1 MIHELASVHPNA
13 KIGKDV
19 TIGPFTYIEADVI
32 IGDGTWIGPQVT
44 IFDGA
49 RIGNECQI
57 FPTAVIS
64 AVSQDLKYKGEYT
77 TVEIGNNTI
86 IREGVT
92 IHRGT
97 VDQMK
102 TSIGKNC
109 LIMIYVH
116 IAHDCIIGDN
126 VIIAGYTGL
135 SGHIRID
142 DYAILEGKVAAQQ
155 FVHIGA
161 HTFVGGTSKIRKDI
175 PPYIK
180 VAKDPLQYIGVNSV
194 GLKRRGYSEEKIRTI
209 EKIYKVLFIQNKNI
223 SNGIEIIKNEIP
235 ECEERKI
242 ILDFIA
248 GSPNGMIKG
257 FSQT

>member
-1 MIHELASVHPNA
+1 MIHEKAIVHPDA
-13 KIGKDV
+13 KIGENV
-19 TIGPFTYIEADVI
+19 TIGPFTYIEGDVE
-32 IGDGTWIGPQVT
+32 IGDGTWIGPNVT

-49 RIGNECQI
+49 RIGSGCQI
-57 FPTAVIS
+57 FSTSVIS

-77 TVEIGNNTI
+77 TVEIGDNTI

-97 VDQMK
+97 ADQYK

-142 DYAILEGKVAAQQ
+142 DWAILEGKVAAQQ

-180 VAKDPLQYIGVNSV
+180 VAKDPLSYIGVNSV
-194 GLKRRGYSEEKIRTI
+194 GLKRRGYSEEQIRNIENTYKI
-209 EKIYKVLFIQNKNI
+209 LFIQNKNI
-223 SNGIEIIKNEIP
+223 SKGIEIVKTEVPDCP
-235 ECEERKI
+235 ERQI

-248 GSPNGMIKG
+248 NSNNGMIKG
-257 FSQT
+257 FA

>member
-1 MIHELASVHPNA
+1 MTNTNSVIHPNA
-13 KIGKDV
+13 KIGKNS
-19 TIGPFTYIEADVI
+19 I
-32 IGDGTWIGPQVT
+32 IGNFCDIGEDVSIGDNCVVMNHVNIKGITSIGSGNIIYPFASIGTSP
-44 IFDGA
+44 
-49 RIGNECQI
+49 
-57 FPTAVIS
+57 
-64 AVSQDLKYKGEYT
+64 QDLKYKGEYT

-209 EKIYKVLFIQNKNI
+209 EKIYKILFIQNKNI

-235 ECEERKI
+235 ECDERKI

-257 FSQT
+257 FS